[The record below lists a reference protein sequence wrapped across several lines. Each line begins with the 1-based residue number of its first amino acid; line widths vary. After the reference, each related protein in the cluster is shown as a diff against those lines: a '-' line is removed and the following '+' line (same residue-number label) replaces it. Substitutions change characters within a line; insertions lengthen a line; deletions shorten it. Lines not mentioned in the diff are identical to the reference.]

1 MATVK
6 ELRAE
11 AKRQGHKGYSKMK
24 KAQLEALV
32 GGQSS
37 GIPSSDR
44 DVMMDLLKARDE
56 GRLGAGLPKPKPRRV
71 APPSRRDREVM
82 MDLLKARDEG
92 RLGAGLPKPKPRRSA
107 PKPPKRV
114 GSLGNSYLVPKFPLA
129 PKLGGFKVLRWSD
142 FPKLK
147 SSSKLATWS
156 KPLYWESFKD
166 YRGLDTVS
174 EFKQHIAQKTNYKGH
189 VIVTVGSGS
198 DMIVWK

>member
-44 DVMMDLLKARDE
+44 DVMMDLLNARDE

-92 RLGAGLPKPKPRRSA
+92 RLGAGLPKPKPRRTA

-114 GSLGNSYLVPKFPLA
+114 GSLAPKSA

-147 SSSKLATWS
+147 SSSKVATWDPS
-156 KPLYWESFKD
+156 RPLYWESFKD

>member
-71 APPSRRDREVM
+71 AP
-82 MDLLKARDEG
+82 
-92 RLGAGLPKPKPRRSA
+92 
-107 PKPPKRV
+107 KPPKRV
-114 GSLGNSYLVPKFPLA
+114 GSAAKTKKCGFPFLTWKHI
-129 PKLGGFKVLRWSD
+129 PT
-142 FPKLK
+142 LK
-147 SSSKLATWS
+147 MTDSIASTGDRGCKD
-156 KPLYWESFKD
+156 LYWEK
-166 YRGLDTVS
+166 VS
-174 EFKQHIAQKTNYKGH
+174 EVMGGNTIANKRTEIRSWG
-189 VIVTVGSGS
+189 IGSQTGIMQTS
-198 DMIVWK
+198 NGNILLKRGRK

>member
-44 DVMMDLLKARDE
+44 D
-56 GRLGAGLPKPKPRRV
+56 
-71 APPSRRDREVM
+71 VM